1 VLNGAHSPNKA
12 IDPADL
18 DVLEAGRFQ
27 AVKLLTIA
35 GCQHGEAEVHQV
47 RSVLPYADLC
57 VRLPDTRKADGT
69 FPSPY
74 QWADACAEI
83 IMQFA
88 PHGVHTFQ
96 ADNEPQYQWNQRG
109 YGPWEYQWFMRI
121 AMRHLRYNLQGYTY
135 TLISPPLSWSPAL
148 WSLGEHNPTPYTLND
163 WLAAFMWRGATGTE
177 PSLWALF
184 DEVGANVY
192 WESRR
197 QMGDPSFGRHVE
209 TLRTLS
215 GMPLTVLEYG
225 LDPRRNFP
233 TPAQAEAA
241 MVEQYPV
248 YLAYLRA
255 LRYVSAA
262 YAFIV
267 GGTEDWARFQWT
279 MRVAKHAAPPVGRA
293 RLNGPIPA

>member
-225 LDPRRNFP
+225 LDPPRNYP
-233 TPAQAEAA
+233 TPHEAERA
-241 MVEQYPV
+241 MMEQYPV

-255 LRYVSAA
+255 LGWVGR
-262 YAFIV
+262 AFAFLI
-267 GGTEDWARFQWT
+267 GGTEEWSRFRVTKDVARAMT
-279 MRVAKHAAPPVGRA
+279 RMPGRA
-293 RLNGPIPA
+293 GLWEPIPN